1 MINIFFNLMTIG
13 YTLCWQINKI
23 NIIHY
28 TGLIFS
34 KQKMSNKETKNETI
48 VYIAK
53 LNNANFMYE
62 IE

>member
-1 MINIFFNLMTIG
+1 MTIG

-28 TGLIFS
+28 TGLIFF
-34 KQKMSNKETKNETI
+34 KQKMSYKETKNETI
-48 VYIAK
+48 IYIAK
-53 LNNANFMYE
+53 LNNASFMYE